1 MTLNRR
7 TWLAAATATVLGAVG
22 ACAGAAAA
30 NLPAAPAGLVV
41 WDFDDQTPPGMALLP
56 MAERAWLRRAL
67 GEQVAQALDQ
77 LPGLVLVDR
86 MRVAELLAEQQL
98 GSSALADQDARL
110 RLGRLVGAR
119 RMVFGGFFALG
130 DQVQINLRLVDV
142 ASGRIEHAD
151 EVTAPSGDTMAA
163 SAALGPRLIRVLGG
177 AGGALAAYPEA
188 VWRQL
193 DAALA
198 LAEQKKYDAALTAL
212 QALLAEHPGFVPAE
226 RQVPRVL
233 ERMRRQ

>member
-1 MTLNRR
+1 MTPGRR
-7 TWLAAATATVLGAVG
+7 TKLAAVAAL
-22 ACAGAAAA
+22 GAAAA
-30 NLPAAPAGLVV
+30 LAWPLVFASSAPSGLVV
-41 WDFDDQTPPGMALLP
+41 WDFDDQTPPGLAALP
-56 MAERAWLRRAL
+56 VAERAWLRRAL

-86 MRVAELLAEQQL
+86 LRIADLLAEQQL

-110 RLGRLVGAR
+110 RLGRLVGAT

-142 ASGRIEHAD
+142 ATGHISHAD
-151 EVTAPSGDTMAA
+151 EVTAPASDTMAA
-163 SAALGPRLIRVLGG
+163 AAALGPRLIRVLGG
-177 AGGALAAYPEA
+177 GGPALTAYPEP
-188 VWRQL
+188 VWREL

-198 LAEQKKYDAALTAL
+198 LAEQKRYDASLTAL
-212 QALLAEHPGFVPAE
+212 QALLAKHPGFVPAE